1 MTISESV
8 LHFAVTRP
16 DAPAIVE
23 GDKTLSYRE
32 LGALIART
40 AALLSTLG
48 LARGERI
55 GLCLRDTSDHLAVL
69 FAAAHIGAIT
79 TPLDWRAHHDENR
92 RLVSPLRLDGLVTE
106 ADIESCAE
114 CPTFVLDEGWR
125 SAVAQAEAGHEPSG
139 GWADPF
145 VISAT
150 SGTTGQPK
158 FTAMTHAQY
167 HFAVS
172 GMAELMDLSGRH
184 RFLCTM
190 PLYYSGG
197 RNSCIFHLMR
207 GDCIVLYP
215 KLFGASE
222 YIDLVRKHDITIGGV
237 VPTVIRQLLSIVDDG
252 PALGGLSVLF
262 STGAPLHSD
271 EKRQALS
278 KLTSNFRERYGTA
291 ETLAVSMLRPESFA
305 DRAGSVGQPHS
316 LIQVSI
322 ADDDDRPVPVGAVG
336 RLRFRGPGLA
346 TPLPGP
352 AEANFR
358 GGWFYPGE
366 VARLDELGF
375 IFLEGRVSDV
385 IIRNGAKIYPA
396 EVEAALL
403 EHPGVIDAAVL
414 GRGAQDS
421 DQTIVAVVVVR
432 EGTTAGQ
439 LMAHCRTRLSPHK
452 APREFYFLRELP
464 RNSAGK
470 IDKMALAKSLP
481 NNDAV

>member
-8 LHFAVTRP
+8 LHFAITRP
-16 DAPAIVE
+16 EAPAIVE
-23 GDKTLSYRE
+23 GDRTLSYRE
-32 LGALIART
+32 LGALIVRT
-40 AALLSTLG
+40 AAHLSSLG
-48 LARGERI
+48 LARGDRI
-55 GLCLRDTSDHLAVL
+55 GICLRDTSDHLAVL
-69 FAAAHIGAIT
+69 LAVTHIGSIA
-79 TPLDWRAHHDENR
+79 TPLDWRARHSENV
-92 RLVSPLRLDGLVTE
+92 RLVSPLGLAGLVTE
-106 ADIESCAE
+106 VDIDSCAE
-114 CPTFVLDEGWR
+114 CPTFVLDDGWR
-125 SAVAQAEAGHEPSG
+125 SAVARAEVSGRPSG
-139 GWADPF
+139 EWADPF

-158 FTAMTHAQY
+158 FTAMTHTQY
-167 HFAVS
+167 HFAVA
-172 GMAELMDLSGRH
+172 GMAELMDLSGH
-184 RFLCTM
+184 HKFLCTM
-190 PLYYSGG
+190 SLYYSGG
-197 RNSCIFHLMR
+197 RNSCIFHLLR

-215 KLFGASE
+215 QLFGPHE
-222 YIDLVRKHDITIGGV
+222 YIELARRYDITVGGV

-278 KLTSNFRERYGTA
+278 KLTPNFRERYGTA
-291 ETLAVSMLRPESFA
+291 ETLAVSMLRPNDFA

-366 VARLDELGF
+366 VARLDERGF
-375 IFLEGRVSDV
+375 VFLEGRASDV
-385 IIRNGAKIYPA
+385 IIRNGVKIHPA
-396 EVEAALL
+396 EVEGALL
-403 EHPGVIDAAVL
+403 EHLGVMDAAVL

-421 DQTIVAVVVVR
+421 DQTVVAFVVVR

-439 LMAHCRTRLSPHK
+439 LLAHCRARLSPHK
-452 APREFYFLRELP
+452 APREFYFLPELP

-470 IDKMALAKSLP
+470 IDKVALAKSLP
-481 NNDAV
+481 SHDAV

>member
-1 MTISESV
+1 
-8 LHFAVTRP
+8 
-16 DAPAIVE
+16 
-23 GDKTLSYRE
+23 
-32 LGALIART
+32 
-40 AALLSTLG
+40 
-48 LARGERI
+48 
-55 GLCLRDTSDHLAVL
+55 
-69 FAAAHIGAIT
+69 
-79 TPLDWRAHHDENR
+79 
-92 RLVSPLRLDGLVTE
+92 
-106 ADIESCAE
+106 
-114 CPTFVLDEGWR
+114 
-125 SAVAQAEAGHEPSG
+125 
-139 GWADPF
+139 
-145 VISAT
+145 
-150 SGTTGQPK
+150 
-158 FTAMTHAQY
+158 
-167 HFAVS
+167 
-172 GMAELMDLSGRH
+172 
-184 RFLCTM
+184 
-190 PLYYSGG
+190 
-197 RNSCIFHLMR
+197 MR